1 MMGRMDD
8 RPRDRDED
16 ARRLSV
22 LNAEIEK
29 VWPALSEGHVP
40 TAFARLCDLLPEAAA
55 VARRLDL
62 QEEVD
67 RFGAKLES
75 ARKVALVELETVAA
89 RAERA
94 VEAMYEARGATG
106 AYADAK
112 DLFADAIGLAK
123 RLGLSDDARKLEARL
138 AEVKAAFRGQLG

>member
-1 MMGRMDD
+1 MDA
-8 RPRDRDED
+8 PAPDRDED

-22 LNAEIEK
+22 INAEIEK
-29 VWPALSEGHVP
+29 VWPDLAAGHVP
-40 TAFARLCDLLPEAAA
+40 TAFARLSELLPEAVA

-67 RFGAKLES
+67 RFTAKLEG
-75 ARKVALVELETVAA
+75 ARKTALVELETVAV
-89 RAERA
+89 RAEAA
-94 VEAMYEARGATG
+94 VAAMYETGRATG

-123 RLGLSDDARKLEARL
+123 RLGLADDAKKLEARL
-138 AEVKAAFRGQLG
+138 TEVKAVFRNQLS

>member
-1 MMGRMDD
+1 MDSP
-8 RPRDRDED
+8 RRDRDED

-22 LNAEIEK
+22 INAEIEK
-29 VWPALSEGHVP
+29 VWPELEAGRVP
-40 TAFARLCDLLPEAAA
+40 AAFARLAELLPEALA

-67 RFGAKLES
+67 RFAAKLEA
-75 ARKVALVELETVAA
+75 ARKTALVELETAVA

-94 VEAMYEARGATG
+94 VAAMYESPSAAG
-106 AYADAK
+106 AYSDAK

-123 RLGLSDDARKLEARL
+123 RLGLADDAKKLEARL
-138 AEVKAAFRGQLG
+138 TEVKAVFRSQLS